1 MQLVRYFAA
10 VLLSAA
16 TSVPYLIGE
25 LKMLKK
31 LIVLAITS
39 GLAVKLFKSYAAK
52 SGHVGWSGKSDS
64 GAGPSADRTVRP
76 PV

>member
-1 MQLVRYFAA
+1 
-10 VLLSAA
+10 
-16 TSVPYLIGE
+16 
-25 LKMLKK
+25 MLKK